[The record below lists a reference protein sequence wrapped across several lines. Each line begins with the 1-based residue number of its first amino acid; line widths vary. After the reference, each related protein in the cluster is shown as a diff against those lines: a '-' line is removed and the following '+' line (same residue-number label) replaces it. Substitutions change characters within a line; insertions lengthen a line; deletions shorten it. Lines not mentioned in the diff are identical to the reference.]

1 MEIFKKKKDDGTIN
15 VIKFEKTV
23 LDLSSLQT
31 KSIIEPKI
39 QETSTIKVF
48 KCLTK
53 RNINLHNCNQDKKSL
68 MDTKIE
74 FNKRFGMPIFIP
86 LMALICSFLLSSR
99 KDKKIYTFNKY
110 IYSLICIII
119 LRNLLGTFSCLL
131 FIAYINMSFDL
142 FCVTKKI

>member
-1 MEIFKKKKDDGTIN
+1 
-15 VIKFEKTV
+15 
-23 LDLSSLQT
+23 
-31 KSIIEPKI
+31 
-39 QETSTIKVF
+39 
-48 KCLTK
+48 
-53 RNINLHNCNQDKKSL
+53 

-119 LRNLLGTFSCLL
+119 LILSEILVRYSGISWGHSLVYYLLPISICPLIYFVLLRKFKYENLF
-131 FIAYINMSFDL
+131 
-142 FCVTKKI
+142 